1 MPKRR
6 IASGLACL
14 SVLLLFLL
22 SAGCFET
29 SDKSPKKLRV
39 FYTSDVVG
47 SLEPCG

>member
-1 MPKRR
+1 MPKHR
-6 IASGLACL
+6 IGSGLACL
-14 SVLLLFLL
+14 SLLLVVLF

-29 SDKSPKKLRV
+29 SDKSPTKLRV